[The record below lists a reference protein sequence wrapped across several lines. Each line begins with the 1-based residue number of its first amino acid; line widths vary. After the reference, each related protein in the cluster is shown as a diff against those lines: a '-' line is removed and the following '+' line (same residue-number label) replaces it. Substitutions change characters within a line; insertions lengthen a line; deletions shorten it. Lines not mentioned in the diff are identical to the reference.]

1 MDESSRPDQSIR
13 EKLNTMFSRYDYVGV
28 RNILKDEFTWQVAL
42 EQNEIV
48 GTSPSDPMDESK
60 MAQNPQGTFL
70 PGDSVTR
77 NQQRVTKYTL
87 KPGEKKMII
96 GEAAYVIIPRLFNA
110 YCRETFGTSK
120 AGLARLRNPST
131 QDEIL
136 PKLLAGPV
144 INNIGDAMQTFVNDK
159 MNQLETFTDIQPE
172 APKGFA
178 NPEIAAK
185 AKATR
190 DANRQATQVS

>member
-1 MDESSRPDQSIR
+1 MDESTRPDQSVR
-13 EKLNTMFSRYDYVGV
+13 EKLNGMFSRYDYVGV
-28 RNILKDEFTWQVAL
+28 KNILKTEFRWKVAL
-42 EQNEIV
+42 EQNEVV
-48 GTSPSDPMDESK
+48 GTAPGDPMNEER
-60 MAQNPQGTFL
+60 MAQTPQGTFL

-77 NQQRVTKYTL
+77 HQQRVTEYVL

-96 GEAAYVIIPRLFNA
+96 GEAAYVIVPRLFNA

-131 QDEIL
+131 QQEII
-136 PKLLAGPV
+136 PTIVDGPI
-144 INNIGDAMQTFVNDK
+144 INNIGDAMQTFVNDQMTK
-159 MNQLETFTDIQPE
+159 IEGFTDVQPE

-185 AKATR
+185 ARATREANKATK
-190 DANRQATQVS
+190 V